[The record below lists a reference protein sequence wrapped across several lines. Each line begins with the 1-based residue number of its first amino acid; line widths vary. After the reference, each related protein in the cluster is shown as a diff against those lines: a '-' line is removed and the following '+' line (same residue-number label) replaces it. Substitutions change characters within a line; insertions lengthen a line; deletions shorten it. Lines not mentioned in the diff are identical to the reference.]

1 MAISYVAGTKA
12 PTSYPGAANN
22 TSTCDIAKPAGT
34 TSGDVLVA
42 FIITAGAIITPPA
55 GWTLI
60 HNFNHSAGNFVTNAY
75 YRVAGGSEGASYLFT
90 DDNASAAPLC
100 GGIACFRGV
109 DNTSPINAQ
118 TNAETNGTD
127 TVDTPNITTSATS
140 LLLYFRAS
148 REFTSAGSTITS
160 EPTFTTTG
168 MSTRLQFGN
177 RGGTVAYGGRLVT
190 NGVVPVAPG
199 TYGGS
204 TFDATDVITTSV
216 ERTIALRAADADL
229 SASPTAV
236 ASATGTSN
244 KPTPAVRPRAQVIG

>member
-90 DDNASAAPLC
+90 DDNASGALRYLL
-100 GGIACFRGV
+100 RGSAMGPPAFGSGM
-109 DNTSPINAQ
+109 TSP
-118 TNAETNGTD
+118 
-127 TVDTPNITTSATS
+127 PCC
-140 LLLYFRAS
+140 
-148 REFTSAGSTITS
+148 
-160 EPTFTTTG
+160 
-168 MSTRLQFGN
+168 
-177 RGGTVAYGGRLVT
+177 
-190 NGVVPVAPG
+190 
-199 TYGGS
+199 
-204 TFDATDVITTSV
+204 
-216 ERTIALRAADADL
+216 
-229 SASPTAV
+229 
-236 ASATGTSN
+236 
-244 KPTPAVRPRAQVIG
+244 